1 MFRFSG
7 IVPLKA
13 LFPSSFPRWEPS
25 RLARIPKRYVSFIR
39 THPRFINMPRDRRKR
54 FVFFKKGYSSFWSI
68 RFTFSTP
75 STWFTLSIMSCKWV
89 VLLI

>member
-13 LFPSSFPRWEPS
+13 LFPSSFPRRELS
-25 RLARIPKRYVSFIR
+25 RLPRIPKRYVSFIQTR
-39 THPRFINMPRDRRKR
+39 FRFINMQGSGGKR